1 MSPCSLKWIG
11 ELITQMQMTQ
21 NNSLASQF
29 SPFSHCSSTTM
40 VSNSGETCHLCTS
53 HYLVQACGGIIL
65 ISRPTFM
72 DIYPYFQ
79 DNTSFKFPSST
90 HTHTPTLNTHTHTH
104 RHTHTHIHTHTNYIY
119 ISTYYYACQH
129 KNMLHPPQEGSDRI
143 LPYGTL
149 LDVLW

>member
-1 MSPCSLKWIG
+1 M
-11 ELITQMQMTQ
+11 
-21 NNSLASQF
+21 
-29 SPFSHCSSTTM
+29 
-40 VSNSGETCHLCTS
+40 LCTHKTTILCQFGVFCHQLTTIS
-53 HYLVQACGGIIL
+53 PSILNHFWWELYHCGGIIL

-90 HTHTPTLNTHTHTH
+90 HTHTHTKHTHTHTLNTHTYTYTY
-104 RHTHTHIHTHTNYIY
+104 THTQKLY
-119 ISTYYYACQH
+119 ISTYFYACQH
-129 KNMLHPPQEGSDRI
+129 KNMLHLPQEGSDRN